1 MTGLETGI
9 KENYGEEAFMN
20 KIRFISVSI
29 FFLLILNGCSIF
41 KKGTDANKVEY
52 SIKFIEYNKKYK
64 IDIDNDGETDSV
76 KVFIDEDGCTW
87 LTVNNQKNAIG
98 YGEEGVKSA
107 IISDNNGNYCIG
119 IAIHDDNDTRISEF
133 YRLNKDNIVYMST
146 VDGYIKDAYQD
157 LGLYVEDRKYIIG
170 FQTTMG
176 IYLINS
182 DLNLIS
188 EGNYVINDSKH
199 TLVKELKAYKYNN
212 KAACYEMTV
221 YQKGEVLHLYETDMQ
236 HLIYFKTEN
245 GDKGYINVTKDD
257 YESTAGEFYIEEE
270 RLVDYFDGGEISWAG

>member
-9 KENYGEEAFMN
+9 KEYYGEEVFMN
-20 KIRFISVSI
+20 KIRLISVSI
-29 FFLLILNGCSIF
+29 IFLLILNGCSIF
-41 KKGTDANKVEY
+41 KKGTDVNEVEY
-52 SIKFIEYNKKYK
+52 AINFIEYNKKYE

-87 LTVNNQKNAIG
+87 VTVNNQKKAIG

-107 IISDNNGNYCIG
+107 IIGDNHGNYCIG
-119 IAIHDDNDTRISEF
+119 IAIHYDNDARISEF

-146 VDGYIKDAYQD
+146 VDGYIKSAYQD

-170 FQTTMG
+170 FQTTMS

-182 DLNLIS
+182 DLNIVS

-199 TLVKELKAYKYNN
+199 TLAKELKAYKYND

-236 HLIYFKTEN
+236 HLIYFKTE
-245 GDKGYINVTKDD
+245 KGYINVTKDD
-257 YESTAGEFYIEEE
+257 YESNAGEFYIEEE
-270 RLVDYFDGGEISWAG
+270 RLVDYFDGEEISWAG

>member
-1 MTGLETGI
+1 MTVLETGI
-9 KENYGEEAFMN
+9 KEYYSEEVFMN

-29 FFLLILNGCSIF
+29 IFLLILNGCSIF
-41 KKGTDANKVEY
+41 KKGTDVNEVEY
-52 SIKFIEYNKKYK
+52 AINFIEYNKKYE
-64 IDIDNDGETDSV
+64 IDVDNDGETDSV
-76 KVFIDEDGCTW
+76 KVFIDEEGYTW
-87 LTVNNQKNAIG
+87 VEVNNQKNAIG
-98 YGEEGVKSA
+98 YGEEEVKST
-107 IISDNNGNYCIG
+107 IISDNHGNYCIG
-119 IAIHDDNDTRISEF
+119 VAIHYDNDTRISEF
-133 YRLNKDNIVYMST
+133 YRLNKDHIIYIST

-182 DLNLIS
+182 DLNIIS
-188 EGNYVINDSKH
+188 KGNYVINDSKH
-199 TLVKELKAYKYNN
+199 TLVKEFKAYKYND

-257 YESTAGEFYIEEE
+257 YESTASEFYIEEE